1 MHCGSSNCK
10 SAMQIDGRVNINV
23 TNIATATPWRATV
36 VDSMV
41 VGAFLG
47 VSLGVADLL
56 ELEKALLSGD
66 SLR

>member
-1 MHCGSSNCK
+1 VQTDNC
-10 SAMQIDGRVNINV
+10 VNINV